1 MGSIILHYF
10 ISEFERRQV
19 AMSSLLS
26 KLFGM
31 DIYTVEGEYK
41 GKVFDLIINLEKGR
55 IETITTEPLKVRSK
69 QEAKKIISEK
79 SIPYRNVRSAKDIVV
94 VGSGPTIIEEEV
106 TNEPRHTPHPKYYRR
121 R

>member
-10 ISEFERRQV
+10 ISEFERRHV

-41 GKVFDLIINLEKGR
+41 GKIFDLIINLEKGR
-55 IETITTEPLKVRSK
+55 IETITTEPLKAKSK

-94 VGSGPTIIEEEV
+94 VGSGPVIVEESEDQAPV
-106 TNEPRHTPHPKYYRR
+106 K
-121 R
+121 

>member
-79 SIPYRNVRSAKDIVV
+79 SIPFRNVKSTKDIII
-94 VGSGPTIIEEEV
+94 VGTGKVAEPEEAPTQPARP
-106 TNEPRHTPHPKYYRR
+106 TYYHRR
-121 R
+121 